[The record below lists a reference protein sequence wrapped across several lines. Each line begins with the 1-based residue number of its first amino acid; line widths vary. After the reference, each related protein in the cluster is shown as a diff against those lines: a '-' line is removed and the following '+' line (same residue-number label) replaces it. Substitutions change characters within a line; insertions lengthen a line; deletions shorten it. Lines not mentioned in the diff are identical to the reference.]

1 MELKHYLTTLQ
12 KHTKAILGVAALLT
26 VAVGVVSAYWPTRYR
41 SELTVYVQ
49 RVPEDPP
56 AGDYT
61 YDGFYAQQAAEAYTD
76 TVEGFL
82 QSRDIL
88 RQALAASSLKTDP
101 AMVRAVEKQLEVE
114 KVAPQLINVALTM
127 ETQTKATTLIKEIAA
142 ATKERTKTL
151 NQQENE
157 AMVIG
162 LVNPNPLEST
172 VKPWLEL
179 NVLVGFLG
187 GLMLAT
193 GGVLFKEYLEEN

>member
-1 MELKHYLTTLQ
+1 M
-12 KHTKAILGVAALLT
+12 ILAAAAA
-26 VAVGVVSAYWPTRYR
+26 VAVVVGIASVYWPTRYK

-82 QSRDIL
+82 QSRDII
-88 RQALAASSLKTDP
+88 RQALAASNLSTDTN
-101 AMVRAVEKQLEVE
+101 MVRAVEKRLEVE
-114 KVAPQLINVALTM
+114 KVAPQLINVSLTM
-127 ETQTKATTLIKEIAA
+127 ETQNKATALIKEIAA
-142 ATKERTKTL
+142 VTKERAKTL

-157 AMVIG
+157 AMVID
-162 LVNPNPLEST
+162 LVNPDPLESS

-179 NVLVGFLG
+179 NVVVGFLG
-187 GLMLAT
+187 GLVIAT
-193 GGVLFKEYLEEN
+193 SGVLLKGYLGE